1 MARSHQGRQ
10 QVSANPITST
20 LARLIAA
27 QGSPVQSVTLAAPAI
42 HGDTIIAVTWAEFTD
57 EPVEV
62 AERGVTMTIRSRLP
76 TAAATL
82 PPSPRIEQL
91 ALETAWSYG
100 AWDVLRTYVAPGYT
114 GPLPPY
120 MAGFEAAA
128 RDQGYIEWSWRPM
141 MAGPELRAKTWAAH
155 DRTLCPYTLGRSGS
169 LPDLALRVAQPA
181 SQLVI
186 RLGTQA
192 ATSSTAPDRAGRPAR
207 GRRWSNWTY
216 TATQAQRQKL
226 LYLMDQTGQRE
237 EIPDNLTRAE
247 AARWIDRLMSGGTL
261 SSLTGPAPAT
271 PEQRGYLGRLL
282 RKAGL
287 SDALPD
293 DLTKSEASR
302 WIDQLKGKS

>member
-1 MARSHQGRQ
+1 MT
-10 QVSANPITST
+10 ANPITRT

-27 QGSPVQSVTLAAPAI
+27 QGSPVKSVTLAAPAI
-42 HGDTIIAVTWAEFTD
+42 HGDTIIAVDWAEFAD

-62 AERGVTMTIRSRLP
+62 AERGVTMTVRSRLP

-91 ALETAWSYG
+91 ALETAWGYG
-100 AWDVLRTYVAPGYT
+100 AWDVLRTYIAPGYS

-128 RDQGYIEWSWRPM
+128 REQGYITWSWRPM
-141 MAGPELRAKTWAAH
+141 MAGPELRAKAWADK
-155 DRTLCPYTLGRSGS
+155 DRTLCRYTLGRSGA

-186 RLGTQA
+186 TLGAQA
-192 ATSSTAPDRAGRPAR
+192 TPASTAPDRAGHSPRAAR

-226 LYLMDQTGQRE
+226 LYLMDQAGQRE
-237 EIPDNLTRAE
+237 EIPDNLTRAD
-247 AARWIDRLMSGGTL
+247 AARWINRLMSGGTL
-261 SSLTGPAPAT
+261 SSLSGPAPAT

-293 DLTKSEASR
+293 DLTKSQASR
-302 WIDQLKGKS
+302 WIDQLKGNR